1 MLYAQEQKE
10 RPKTV
15 AECNNIT
22 DADKWRQDIIKD
34 IGDKVTEIQ
43 NAGLGEHKIRTLND
57 EINQLLEDKRQVFSD
72 YRQWDRRI
80 KELGG
85 PDYSKLETK
94 LYDRDGVELPGSGGY
109 KYFGAAKDLPGV
121 RELFY
126 RESMPT
132 TRRNIKDLQAQINY
146 EYYGLM
152 RDGNDYL
159 KEFED
164 EQSNEDRDQAV
175 RDYIEANREKLS
187 TSIPEFENLGFE
199 DLKRLLSDDGVYD
212 AMQRLQNDARMHEFE
227 ATKNKE
233 AEILEQKKKELMDK
247 YVYGVKA

>member
-1 MLYAQEQKE
+1 
-10 RPKTV
+10 
-15 AECNNIT
+15 
-22 DADKWRQDIIKD
+22 
-34 IGDKVTEIQ
+34 
-43 NAGLGEHKIRTLND
+43 
-57 EINQLLEDKRQVFSD
+57 
-72 YRQWDRRI
+72 
-80 KELGG
+80 
-85 PDYSKLETK
+85 
-94 LYDRDGVELPGSGGY
+94 
-109 KYFGAAKDLPGV
+109 
-121 RELFY
+121 
-126 RESMPT
+126 MPT
-132 TRRNIKDLQAQINY
+132 TRRNINDLQAQINY

-159 KEFED
+159 KQFED

-187 TSIPEFENLGFE
+187 TSIPGFENLGFE

>member
-57 EINQLLEDKRQVFSD
+57 EINQLLEDKRQTFSD
-72 YRQWDRRI
+72 HRQWDRRI

-132 TRRNIKDLQAQINY
+132 TRRNINDLQAQINY

-187 TSIPEFENLGFE
+187 TSIPGFENLGFE

-227 ATKNKE
+227 ATKNQE